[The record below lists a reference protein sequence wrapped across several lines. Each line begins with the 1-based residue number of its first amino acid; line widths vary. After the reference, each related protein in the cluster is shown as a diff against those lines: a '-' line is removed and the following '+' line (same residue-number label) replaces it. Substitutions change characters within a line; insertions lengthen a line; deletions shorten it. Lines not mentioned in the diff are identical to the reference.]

1 MRKLSTDL
9 ILAARITETFK
20 RLYNTTSKLHKAT
33 SSIKFI
39 KKVLYNKVTP
49 SFGQIS
55 GQFIDK
61 QDQIHAEQNLTLL
74 LQTYFEIKR
83 TNKHIYLTRRE
94 IIR

>member
-39 KKVLYNKVTP
+39 KKALYNKVTP

-61 QDQIHAEQNLTLL
+61 QDQIHAEQNLML
-74 LQTYFEIKR
+74 FKR
-83 TNKHIYLTRRE
+83 TNKHIYLTRRG